1 MTSFNGSSSP
11 PNPVDNTA
19 TRSIYNLLALGLNM
33 GVLVWRGTAALLLT
47 TMILTVSWLPT
58 LSDEAPS
65 AKMEEPE
72 PVSDTVL
79 NTQTF
84 TTTQGFSLVN
94 LTLDPVTGL
103 TTLKRPSMSWITPGG
118 MGLASLRT
126 GACSAYL
133 PSTNEV
139 FLIGGRVDVDPT
151 QTGDEASTKMV
162 EIFDVAN
169 KTWAPSTQDLKQV
182 QQYHGCAVAG
192 GKIYAVGDYYP
203 FASPSM
209 QSSGLVQ
216 VYDPAQGNWSY
227 GTSMPGN
234 RSVGLAGVAE
244 HGGMIYV
251 AGGVTAQD
259 RSDVTDRLMRYD
271 PNNDTW
277 TQLASMN
284 NRRHSFDLVS
294 FKGKL
299 IAYGGVATYFDPQ
312 ANTTVEGDSNL
323 TEAYDPITNTWTQLP
338 NATHHMSAYAAEV
351 YNDEIIIHGGYE
363 QVSWQGTANDKT
375 YGYDPFNNQWTTYAT
390 LQTGMYDST
399 LVRANDTL
407 VYASGDSSTIRFG
420 TWSMQYLAE
429 NEYSVNPTERN
440 GLLTSPIQD
449 LKSGQ
454 HGAASLLWLSFSTIE
469 PADTTLGLQYRT
481 AQSLQGIASA
491 SWLPT
496 TVPVNTYLSAGNTS
510 LTSVLEDAPYLQYRV
525 RYATTNLMDWVTPT
539 LLEVSVGADSVS
551 FGSSLPAYMQP
562 TSAPLTISTQ
572 HHAVTNDGTYTL
584 QLHPSNSLG
593 GLAGGASWMKLI
605 WNSTT
610 SSLMVE
616 DPDGLLFGQATV
628 TLGPDTA
635 NGQSVNWTFSLGG
648 NMPSDYLRVKTT
660 THAQRNVTYLHPD
673 IVSIDRN
680 VTVAI
685 DDVRADASSQ
695 GDESLAEGEVIPG
708 NTKLNIT
715 LEHYFT
721 NSGLALLGGNIQAR
735 LHMDMETYDTDAFGQ
750 RIWANESSQWFNL
763 PSGQLYHAMLNV
775 PETLSGEVALWL
787 EARTSE
793 DWDLTYSTEPWNFI
807 VNSNGPTLLSLTP
820 ALDSYI
826 NENAYRTISFV
837 YHDIG
842 GFTNETFQSYAWLEG
857 RDDGTNGEPKD
868 GIAQRAEYQPAPNYI
883 QQSGN
888 RWTVNI
894 TVDDT
899 VNADHQWGRVLLE
912 GYDIAGFPIPA
923 AAPNEGHARWESR
936 TPTKSHLVSFEPTK
950 NLLSDTLMRFEPSQE
965 VGWSLVVEDLNG
977 LSDIMEV
984 RFELGND
991 DNLGVKYTVLD
1002 NTCESLDE
1010 RLQVLP
1016 TGCVVDTSKG
1026 VLELEITAKVEW
1038 SLTETGLIQGEV
1050 DVFVKDYDG
1059 TQRFDYSEAW
1069 VLERALSITMN
1080 SLRDDD
1086 GGVVQSVSENS
1097 VVMSGDRLNLSASVS
1112 HLTSATPY
1120 NGELRLRW
1128 DGMIQ
1133 NQQWKGG
1140 ATVALVD
1147 GLLLASIS
1155 TPELSGLVHDLTLTL
1170 WDPLE
1175 LEQLS
1180 SYDVVAF
1187 RIDHQPPVLLP
1198 SSILDTISRYH
1209 LDNVQIGV
1217 NIDEEQGWS
1226 SPLTLTC
1233 QVRSMTLEWDP
1244 VTLVRNATTVFNGN
1258 TMFSFTFDFSQMG
1271 DPSLLSPQAT
1281 LACWAL
1287 GHDDAGWALTSDT
1300 GNSALDPWL
1309 EAPLNNIGP
1318 DLSLENVEISPDIK
1332 AGEKVRLSFF
1342 VVNGGEGLTT
1352 PFNASIELVQG
1363 DQRTLVGRS
1372 IFSSMDQNTA
1382 KSVKRSF
1389 TAPEGEWTLEIT
1401 VDLEQQIWEIDE
1413 TNNVYTKKFT
1423 TNSGGFAAVL
1433 VLSGVGLLA
1442 ILGATVVLRKR
1453 SETPVEESKL
1463 VAAISATTDAQ
1474 VPPAVSPAVPPA
1486 KQRGPPG
1493 GKIASHVA
1501 EEVSNRPTKGP
1512 PRKPPTTKTEPAPEQ
1527 NLSPQAMAAQYLDAL
1542 GAPPVEAS
1550 TNPNHAEDYSKLPGG
1565 GEYEYTPE
1573 ATYYV
1578 GETCGRWILN
1588 EDKSFT
1594 RLPEVA

>member
-19 TRSIYNLLALGLNM
+19 TRSIYNPPAHRWNM
-33 GVLVWRGTAALLLT
+33 GVLRGRGATALLLT
-47 TMILTVSWLPT
+47 AMMLTVAWLPT
-58 LSDEAPS
+58 LSFEAPP
-65 AKMEEPE
+65 AQMEESE
-72 PVSDTVL
+72 PVHDTVS
-79 NTQTF
+79 NIQTF
-84 TTTQGFSLVN
+84 TTTQGYSFVN

-103 TTLKRPSMSWITPGG
+103 TTLKRPSMAWTTPGG
-118 MGLASLRT
+118 LGLTSLRT

-151 QTGDEASTKMV
+151 QTGDESSTKMV
-162 EIFDVAN
+162 EIFDVTN
-169 KTWAPSTQDLKQV
+169 KTWSPSTEDLKQV

-192 GKIYAVGDYYP
+192 GKIYAIGDYYP

-234 RSVGLAGVAE
+234 RSVGLAGVTE

-251 AGGVTAQD
+251 AGGVSAQD

-271 PNNDTW
+271 PTNDSW

-284 NRRHSFDLVS
+284 NKRHSFDLVS

-299 IAYGGVATYFDPQ
+299 IAYGGVATFFDPQ

-323 TEAYDPITNTWTQLP
+323 TEAYDPITNSWTQLP

-375 YGYDPFNNQWTTYAT
+375 YGYDPFNNQWSTYAT
-390 LQTGMYDST
+390 LQIGMYDST

-407 VYASGDSSTIRFG
+407 IFASGDSSNIRFG

-429 NEYSVNPTERN
+429 NEYSVNPSERN

-449 LKSGQ
+449 LRSGQ
-454 HGAASLLWLSFSTIE
+454 HGAASLLWMTFSTVE
-469 PADTTLGLQYRT
+469 PTDTSIGLQYRT

-496 TVPVNTYLSAGNTS
+496 TVPINTYLSAGNTS

-525 RYATTNLMDWVTPT
+525 RYATTNLMDWITPT
-539 LLEVSVGADSVS
+539 LLEVSLAADTVS
-551 FGSSLPAYMQP
+551 FDSTLPAFMQP
-562 TSAPLTISTQ
+562 TSAPLTISTH
-572 HHAVTNDGTYTL
+572 HHAVTQDGTYTL
-584 QLHPSNSLG
+584 QLHPSNALG
-593 GLAGGASWMKLI
+593 GLTGGANWMKLT

-610 SSLMVE
+610 SSLMVD
-616 DPDGLLFGQATV
+616 DPDGLLFGQPSVSLEPGATS
-628 TLGPDTA
+628 
-635 NGQSVNWTFSLGG
+635 GQLVNWTFSLGG
-648 NMPSDYLRVKTT
+648 TMPSDYLRVKTT

-680 VTVAI
+680 VTVEI
-685 DDVRADASSQ
+685 DTITADASSE
-695 GDESLAEGEVIPG
+695 GDSSLGDGEVLPG
-708 NTKLNIT
+708 NTKLNVT
-715 LEHYFT
+715 LDHYFT
-721 NSGLALLGGNIQAR
+721 NSGLNLLGGNIQAR
-735 LHMDMETYDTDAFGQ
+735 LHLDMETYDTDAFGE
-750 RIWANESSQWFNL
+750 RIWSNESSEWFNL
-763 PSGQLYHAMLNV
+763 PSGQPYHAILNV
-775 PETLSGEVALWL
+775 PETLSGEVDLWF

-793 DWDLTYSTEPWNFI
+793 DWDLSFSTEPWNFI
-807 VNSNGPTLLSLTP
+807 VNSNGPTLLSRTP
-820 ALDSYI
+820 ALDAYI
-826 NENAYRTISFV
+826 NEDAYRTASFTFYDV
-837 YHDIG
+837 G
-842 GFTNETFQSYAWLEG
+842 GFTNETLQSFAWLEG

-868 GIAQRAEYQPAPNYI
+868 GIPQRAEYQPASNYI
-883 QQSGN
+883 HQFGN
-888 RWTVNI
+888 RWTVNV
-894 TVDDT
+894 TVNDT
-899 VNADHQWGRVLLE
+899 VNDDHEWARVLLE
-912 GYDIAGFPIPA
+912 GYDIAGFPLPA
-923 AAPNEGHARWESR
+923 VSAADGHARWESR

-950 NLLSDTLMRFEPSQE
+950 NLLTETLMRFEPSQE

-991 DNLGVKYTVLD
+991 DGLGIKYTVLD

-1016 TGCVVDTSKG
+1016 SGCVVDTSGG
-1026 VLELEITAKVEW
+1026 VLELDITAMVEW
-1038 SLTETGLIQGEV
+1038 SFTEAGLIQGEV

-1069 VLERALSITMN
+1069 VLERALSISMN

-1086 GGVVQSVSENS
+1086 GVVVQAIDEDA
-1097 VVMSGDRLNLSASVS
+1097 VVMSGDHLNLSATIA

-1120 NGELRLRW
+1120 TGDLRLRW
-1128 DGMIQ
+1128 QGMIQ
-1133 NQQWKGG
+1133 NEQWRGG
-1140 ATVALVD
+1140 ATVSLEN
-1147 GLLLASIS
+1147 GLLQASIP
-1155 TPELSGLVHDLTLTL
+1155 TPEASGLVHDLKLSL

-1187 RIDHQPPVLLP
+1187 RIDHQPPALLP

-1209 LDNVQIGV
+1209 LDEVQIGV
-1217 NIDEEQGWS
+1217 NIDEEQAWS

-1233 QVRSMTLEWDP
+1233 QVRSMAVEWEP

-1258 TMFSFTFDFSQMG
+1258 TMFSFTYDFSQMG
-1271 DPSLLSPQAT
+1271 DPSLLSPQAM
-1281 LACWAL
+1281 LACWATGL
-1287 GHDDAGWALTSDT
+1287 DDAGWSLTSST

-1318 DLSLENVEISPDIK
+1318 DLALENVEISADVK

-1352 PFNASIELVQG
+1352 PFNASIEIVQG

-1389 TAPEGEWTLEIT
+1389 TAPEGRWTLEIT

-1413 TNNVYTKKFT
+1413 TNNVYSKDIT
-1423 TNSGGFAAVL
+1423 TDGAGLSAVVLVSSIGLMALLGGAVL
-1433 VLSGVGLLA
+1433 
-1442 ILGATVVLRKR
+1442 LRKR
-1453 SETPVEESKL
+1453 SQAAVDETKL
-1463 VAAISATTDAQ
+1463 VAAISATTGAPT
-1474 VPPAVSPAVPPA
+1474 PPATPPP
-1486 KQRGPPG
+1486 KRRGPPG
-1493 GKIASHVA
+1493 GKIASQTG
-1501 EEVSNRPTKGP
+1501 EQSPKSPPKGP
-1512 PRKPPTTKTEPAPEQ
+1512 PRKPPTSDSAPPSEPEV
-1527 NLSPQAMAAQYLDAL
+1527 SPQAMAAQYMDAL
-1542 GAPPVEAS
+1542 GVPAVEKT
-1550 TNPNHAEDYSKLPGG
+1550 TNPNHADDYSKLPGG
-1565 GEYEYTPE
+1565 GEYEYTPD

-1578 GETCGRWILN
+1578 GESCGRWILN

-1594 RLPEVA
+1594 RLPEDS